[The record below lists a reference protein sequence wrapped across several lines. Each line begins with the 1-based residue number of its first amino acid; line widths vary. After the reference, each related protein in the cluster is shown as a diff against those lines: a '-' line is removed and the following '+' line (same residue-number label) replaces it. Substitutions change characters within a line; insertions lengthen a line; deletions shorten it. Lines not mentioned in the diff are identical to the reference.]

1 MDRTFSKED
10 SGALFNNRKKTSQN
24 APDMNGNIT
33 LSPKLVQYLN
43 EKMARGEPLSLDVSG
58 WRKRSGQGMEFLS
71 LAVKEKWVPQQDQQM
86 YAPQNYGAPINN
98 YAPAPQYPQTNMYP
112 PVQTAQSYQ
121 PTAQR
126 PHMPPP
132 QGGGRPYP
140 APQPAQQRPVLD
152 DEIPF

>member
-10 SGALFNNRKKTSQN
+10 SGALFNNRKKNSQN

-43 EKMARGEPLSLDVSG
+43 EKMARGEPRSLDISG

-71 LAVKEKWVPQQDQQM
+71 LSIKEKWVPNQGQQT

-98 YAPAPQYPQTNMYP
+98 YAPTPQYPQTNTYP
-112 PVQTAQSYQ
+112 PVQTAYF
-121 PTAQR
+121 PAATGPR

-140 APQPAQQRPVLD
+140 APQQAQQRPVLD

>member
-43 EKMARGEPLSLDVSG
+43 EKMARGEPLSLDISG

-71 LAVKEKWVPQQDQQM
+71 LSIKEKWVPQQGQQM
-86 YAPQNYGAPINN
+86 YAPNAYGAPPNSYPTPPYAQPSV
-98 YAPAPQYPQTNMYP
+98 YAPAQ
-112 PVQTAQSYQ
+112 VAQGYQ
-121 PTAQR
+121 PAIPR

-140 APQPAQQRPVLD
+140 AQQPAQQRPVLD